1 MRFSKTSRDFKV
13 QKIASTTRRLL
24 CSGSA
29 DSSISYSRSLSL
41 RSDRLKEATSHS
53 GAPLDTTTE
62 ERLIRPARN
71 VSGSLRLPGDKSI
84 SHRYAMLGAFA
95 EGTSR
100 FTNFSTGADC
110 ASTLA
115 CMEALGAAVNRIG
128 NEAVE
133 ITGVAGRVTPSGS
146 PLDRGNCGSTMR
158 MISGLLSPQQ
168 GSFTLIGDASLSR
181 RPMERIR
188 KPLEA
193 MGAKLTLTDG
203 HAPLTIE
210 GTSLKP
216 IDYTTPVPSAQV
228 KTCVLLAGLQTAGTT
243 TVREAVRT
251 RDHSELAL
259 RAFGATLTRT
269 LDSVSI
275 PGPQSLHAISAAVPG
290 DISSAAFF
298 LCAAA
303 LFPGSGLV
311 LDSLGLNPTRATL
324 LDVLTALGAHIAV
337 LNLEE
342 QNAELVG
349 TVQVTAPPEGLGS
362 TTISGALA
370 AQLIDELPAL
380 AAIGPFTS
388 GGIRIR
394 DARELRVK
402 ESDRIAL
409 VVRNLRAMG
418 AEVEEFEDG
427 LDVPGG
433 QTLHGATIDSGGDHR
448 IAMAFSVAALRA
460 EGDTLIQGAESAA
473 ISFPEFFDLLDLVAE
488 R

>member
-1 MRFSKTSRDFKV
+1 MPTS
-13 QKIASTTRRLL
+13 
-24 CSGSA
+24 
-29 DSSISYSRSLSL
+29 
-41 RSDRLKEATSHS
+41 
-53 GAPLDTTTE
+53 TE

-71 VSGSLRLPGDKSI
+71 VYGSLRLPGDKSI
-84 SHRYAMLGAFA
+84 SHRYGMLAAFA
-95 EGTSR
+95 EGASR

-115 CMEALGAAVNRIG
+115 CMEQLGAKVTKLG
-128 NEAVE
+128 GVVE
-133 ITGVAGRVTPSGS
+133 VTGIAGKVSPSAQ
-146 PLDRGNCGSTMR
+146 PLDCGNSGSTMR
-158 MISGLLSPQQ
+158 MISGLLAPQQ
-168 GSFTLIGDASLSR
+168 GTFTLIGDSSLSR

-188 KPLEA
+188 KPLSE
-193 MGAKLTLTDG
+193 MGARLTLTDG

-210 GTSLKP
+210 GAALKA

-228 KTCVLLAGLQTAGTT
+228 KSCVLLAGLQTAGTT
-243 TVREAVRT
+243 TVHEALRT

-259 RAFGATLTRT
+259 RAFGAEIQRSQN
-269 LDSVSI
+269 SVSI
-275 PGPQSLHAISAAVPG
+275 SGPQKLHAIDAAVPG

-298 LCAAA
+298 LCAAS
-303 LFPGSGLV
+303 LFPGSSLV
-311 LDSLGLNPTRATL
+311 LDHLGLNPTRATL

-342 QNAELVG
+342 KNAELVG
-349 TVQVTAPPEGLGS
+349 AVQITAPPDGLRS
-362 TTISGALA
+362 TTISGGLA
-370 AQLIDELPAL
+370 AQLIDELPVL
-380 AAIGPFTS
+380 AAIAPYTS

-394 DARELRVK
+394 DAKELRVK

-409 VVRNLRAMG
+409 VARNLRAMG

-460 EGDTLIQGAESAA
+460 EGETRIHGSESAA
-473 ISFPEFFDLLDLVAE
+473 ISFPEFFNLLDQVAE

>member
-1 MRFSKTSRDFKV
+1 M
-13 QKIASTTRRLL
+13 
-24 CSGSA
+24 
-29 DSSISYSRSLSL
+29 
-41 RSDRLKEATSHS
+41 
-53 GAPLDTTTE
+53 TE
-62 ERLIRPARN
+62 ERIIRPAKN
-71 VSGSLRLPGDKSI
+71 VYGSLRLPGDKSI
-84 SHRYAMLGAFA
+84 SHRYGMLAAFA
-95 EGTSR
+95 DGTSR

-115 CMEALGAAVNRIG
+115 CMKALGACVRVLDDG
-128 NEAVE
+128 SVE
-133 ITGVAGRVTPSGS
+133 VTGVSGRVTPTET
-146 PLDRGNCGSTMR
+146 PLDCGNSGSTMR
-158 MISGLLSPQQ
+158 MISGLLAPQD
-168 GSFTLIGDASLSR
+168 GHFTLVGDASLSR

-188 KPLEA
+188 KPLAA
-193 MGAKLTLTDG
+193 MGARLTLTEG

-210 GTSLKP
+210 GCALKA

-228 KTCVLLAGLQTAGTT
+228 KTSILLAGLQTAGTT

-259 RAFGATLTRT
+259 RAFGATLDRT
-269 LDSVSI
+269 VDSVSI
-275 PGPQSLHAISAAVPG
+275 VGPQTLHAIEAAVPG

-303 LFPGSGLV
+303 LFPGSSLV
-311 LDSLGLNPTRATL
+311 LDFLGLNPTRASL
-324 LDVLTALGAHIAV
+324 LDVLTSLGARISV

-342 QNAELVG
+342 KNAELVG
-349 TVQVTAPPEGLGS
+349 TVQVTAPAEGLGS
-362 TTISGALA
+362 TEISGALA
-370 AQLIDELPAL
+370 AQLIDELPVL
-380 AAIGPFTS
+380 AAIGPYTS

-394 DARELRVK
+394 DAKELRVK

-409 VVRNLRAMG
+409 VAKNLRAMG
-418 AEVEEFEDG
+418 AEVTEFEDG

-433 QTLHGATIDSGGDHR
+433 QRLHGATIDSGSDHR

-460 EGDTLIQGAESAA
+460 EGDSMIRGAESAA

>member
-1 MRFSKTSRDFKV
+1 LHT
-13 QKIASTTRRLL
+13 A
-24 CSGSA
+24 
-29 DSSISYSRSLSL
+29 
-41 RSDRLKEATSHS
+41 
-53 GAPLDTTTE
+53 TE

-71 VSGSLRLPGDKSI
+71 LSGSLRLPGDKSI

-110 ASTLA
+110 SSTLA
-115 CMEALGAAVNRIG
+115 CMQALGAMVRRLEDG
-128 NEAVE
+128 TVE
-133 ITGVAGRVTPSGS
+133 VTGVGGRVTPCAA
-146 PLDRGNCGSTMR
+146 PLDCGNSGSTMR
-158 MISGLLSPQQ
+158 MISGLLAPQQ
-168 GSFTLIGDASLSR
+168 GRFTLVGDESLSK
-181 RPMERIR
+181 RPMGRIQ
-188 KPLEA
+188 KPLEE
-193 MGAKLTLTDG
+193 MGARLTLTEG
-203 HAPLTIE
+203 HAPLIIE
-210 GTSLKP
+210 GSALKA

-228 KTCVLLAGLQTAGTT
+228 KTCILLAGLQTAGAT

-275 PGPQSLHAISAAVPG
+275 SGPQTLHAIDAAVPG
-290 DISSAAFF
+290 DLSSAAFF

-303 LFPGSGLV
+303 LFPGSSLV
-311 LDSLGLNPTRATL
+311 LDALGLNPTRAAL
-324 LDVLTALGAHIAV
+324 LDVLTALGARVSV

-342 QNAELVG
+342 KNAELVG
-349 TVQVTAPPEGLGS
+349 TVRVTAPAEGLG
-362 TTISGALA
+362 TIEISGALA
-370 AQLIDELPAL
+370 AQLIDELPVL
-380 AAIGPFTS
+380 AAIAPFTS

-394 DARELRVK
+394 DAKELRVK

-409 VVRNLRAMG
+409 VVKNLRAMG
-418 AEVEEFEDG
+418 AEVIEFEDG

-433 QTLHGATIDSGGDHR
+433 QQLHGATIDSGSDHR

-460 EGDTLIQGAESAA
+460 EGETLIQGAESAA
-473 ISFPEFFDLLDLVAE
+473 ISFPEFFNLLDLVAE

>member
-1 MRFSKTSRDFKV
+1 
-13 QKIASTTRRLL
+13 LH
-24 CSGSA
+24 SA
-29 DSSISYSRSLSL
+29 
-41 RSDRLKEATSHS
+41 
-53 GAPLDTTTE
+53 TE
-62 ERLIRPARN
+62 ERIIRPAKN
-71 VSGSLRLPGDKSI
+71 ILGSLRLPGDKSI
-84 SHRYAMLGAFA
+84 SHRYGMLAAFA

-110 ASTLA
+110 ASTLR
-115 CMEALGAAVNRIG
+115 CMEALGASVRRLDG
-128 NEAVE
+128 GQVE
-133 ITGVAGRVTPSGS
+133 VTGVGGHVTPSNE
-146 PLDRGNCGSTMR
+146 PLDCGNSGSTMR
-158 MISGLLSPQQ
+158 MISGLLAPQE
-168 GSFTLIGDASLSR
+168 GTFTLIGDASLSR

-188 KPLEA
+188 KPLTD
-193 MGAKLTLTDG
+193 MGARLTLTDG
-203 HAPLTIE
+203 HAPLTIK
-210 GTSLKP
+210 GATLHA

-228 KTCVLLAGLQTAGTT
+228 KTCVLVAGLQTAGTT

-259 RAFGATLTRT
+259 RAFGAELTRAI
-269 LDSVSI
+269 DSVSI
-275 PGPQSLHAISAAVPG
+275 AGPQRLRAIDAMVPG

-303 LFPGSGLV
+303 LFPGSSLV
-311 LDSLGLNPTRATL
+311 LDTLGLNPTRATL
-324 LDVLTALGAHIAV
+324 LDVLTVLGAHISV

-342 QNAELVG
+342 KNAELVG
-349 TVQVTAPPEGLGS
+349 TVQVTAPPDGLLS
-362 TTISGALA
+362 TTINGALA
-370 AQLIDELPAL
+370 AQLIDELPVL
-380 AAIGPFTS
+380 AAIGPYTS

-409 VVRNLRAMG
+409 VAKNLRAMG

-433 QTLHGATIDSGGDHR
+433 QKLHGATIDSGGDHR

-460 EGDTLIQGAESAA
+460 DGETLVQGAESAA

>member
-1 MRFSKTSRDFKV
+1 MH
-13 QKIASTTRRLL
+13 
-24 CSGSA
+24 
-29 DSSISYSRSLSL
+29 
-41 RSDRLKEATSHS
+41 SH
-53 GAPLDTTTE
+53 PE
-62 ERLIRPARN
+62 ERLIRPAKN
-71 VSGSLRLPGDKSI
+71 ILGSLRLPGDKSI
-84 SHRYAMLGAFA
+84 SHRYGMLGAFA
-95 EGTSR
+95 EGVSR

-115 CMEALGAAVNRIG
+115 CMEALGAKVRRC
-128 NEAVE
+128 EDCSVE
-133 ITGVAGRVTPSGS
+133 VTGVGGQVTPASA
-146 PLDRGNCGSTMR
+146 PLDCGNSGSTMR
-158 MISGLLSPQQ
+158 MISGLLAPQQ
-168 GSFTLIGDASLSR
+168 GRFTLIGDESLSR
-181 RPMERIR
+181 RPMRRIE
-188 KPLEA
+188 KPLAA
-193 MGAKLTLTDG
+193 MGARLTLTEG

-210 GTSLKP
+210 GSALQA

-228 KTCVLLAGLQTAGTT
+228 KTCILLAGLQTAGVT

-259 RAFGATLTRT
+259 RAFGAELTRT
-269 LDSVSI
+269 ADAVCI
-275 PGPQSLHAISAAVPG
+275 TGPQKLHAIEAAVPG

-303 LFPGSGLV
+303 LFPGSSLV
-311 LDSLGLNPTRATL
+311 LDQLGLNPSRASL
-324 LDVLTALGAHIAV
+324 LDVLTALGARIQV
-337 LNLEE
+337 LDLEE
-342 QNAELVG
+342 KHAELVG
-349 TVQVTAPPEGLGS
+349 AVHVSGPEEGLG
-362 TTISGALA
+362 TTEISGALA
-370 AQLIDELPAL
+370 AQLIDELPVL
-380 AAIGPFTS
+380 AAIGPYTS

-409 VVRNLRAMG
+409 VVKNLRAMG

-460 EGDTLIQGAESAA
+460 EGETLIQGAESAN
-473 ISFPEFFDLLDLVAE
+473 ISFPEFFRLLELVAE